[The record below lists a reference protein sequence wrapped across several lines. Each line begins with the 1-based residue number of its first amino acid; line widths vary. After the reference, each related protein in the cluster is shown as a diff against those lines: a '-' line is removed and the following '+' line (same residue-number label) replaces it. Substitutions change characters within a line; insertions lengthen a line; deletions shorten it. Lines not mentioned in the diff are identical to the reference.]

1 MKQDQLKALIEMH
14 IVDFPNGIPAY
25 WDAISRY
32 EYENVIVPMAKRAI
46 LNRFIAHC
54 CDCTDAYGARKR
66 AEARTWFKALFY
78 ATSYFR
84 MGNETEYVEALE
96 GRSFRLWKHLV
107 ETLHATD
114 ENFQVG
120 LDLLTTLEDMEEAI

>member
-14 IVDFPNGIPAY
+14 INDFPQGIPAY
-25 WDAISRY
+25 WDAISHYDY
-32 EYENVIVPMAKRAI
+32 EKIIVPMAKRAI

-54 CDCTDAYGARKR
+54 CDSTDGYGVRKR

-84 MGNETEYVEALE
+84 KGNEIDFVDDLE
-96 GRSFRLWKHLV
+96 KLEFRLWKHLV

-120 LDLLTTLEDMEEAI
+120 LDLLVALEDMEEAI